1 MNGRAKVAK
10 AAAGRLG
17 ATALVLLLAASPA
30 LAQVPPEIAARNR
43 AIGQKIDPVGTA
55 EYYGPLAEKPPYAE
69 AKVARD
75 IAYGPDPKNRLDVFQ
90 PTRRAAG
97 PLPVVIFVSGGEST
111 RTEHRPNAEGFYD
124 NVMLWAVKHG
134 MVGVNT
140 DRRPWRGNPWDA
152 GPRDI
157 ALMIGWVRD
166 NIGRYGGDPERIFF
180 LGHAYG
186 ATQLASYLAH
196 PEFWVGPRG
205 GLTGAALLSAP
216 FNVAPAAPAG
226 AQPANNPMLD
236 PAHSD
241 LPGLKALDLPLFLGS
256 AEFDNDNTMATAE
269 ALRTALC
276 ETRCPGHAV
285 FKDHQHIS
293 AMFSFNTADESVSG
307 PVLEWIRSV
316 R

>member
-1 MNGRAKVAK
+1 MNGRNMVEKARACRP
-10 AAAGRLG
+10 AAA
-17 ATALVLLLAASPA
+17 ALVLALAAAPA
-30 LAQVPPEIAARNR
+30 LAQVPPEIAAKNR

-75 IAYGPDPKNRLDVFQ
+75 IAYGPDPKNQLDVFQ
-90 PTRRAAG
+90 PAKRAAR

-111 RTEHRPNAEGFYD
+111 RIEHRPNAEGFYD

-152 GPRDI
+152 GPHDI
-157 ALMIGWVRD
+157 ALMIRWVHD
-166 NIGRYGGDPERIFF
+166 NIARYGGDPERIYF

-196 PEFWVGPRG
+196 SGFWVGPRG
-205 GLTGAALLSAP
+205 GLKGAALLSAP
-216 FNVAPAAPAG
+216 FNVASTAPPG
-226 AQPANNPMLD
+226 PANNPMLD
-236 PAHSD
+236 PEHSD

-269 ALRTALC
+269 TLRTALC

-293 AMFSFNTADESVSG
+293 TMFSFNTTDDSVSG
-307 PVLEWIRSV
+307 PVLAWIRSV